1 MLDGTNEITKEIMKM
16 IKTNGTFNS
25 KIAISQKP
33 LQIIITIA
41 GITVRRVLDGLF
53 MRSKKQRPMTTYQN

>member
-1 MLDGTNEITKEIMKM
+1 MKM

-33 LQIIITIA
+33 LQK
-41 GITVRRVLDGLF
+41 GSLHLEY
-53 MRSKKQRPMTTYQN
+53 KKRKGGWTS

>member
-33 LQIIITIA
+33 LQM
-41 GITVRRVLDGLF
+41 GSLHLEY
-53 MRSKKQRPMTTYQN
+53 KKRKGGWTS

>member
-16 IKTNGTFNS
+16 IKTNGMFNS

-33 LQIIITIA
+33 LQMGSLHFEYKTRK
-41 GITVRRVLDGLF
+41 GGRT
-53 MRSKKQRPMTTYQN
+53 S